1 MHTCFVMKKILYIL
15 VLALLST
22 TGAQAQ
28 LFKKSG
34 KQESAANEA
43 YEAGEVPV
51 VNGKVTFETTIP
63 AKGLTAKEVEERVDK
78 WIAGRYVK
86 PKVIS
91 VKRFESEKP
100 GTIII
105 KGEEY
110 IVFKNTFLVLS
121 RARMYYYLTLTAD
134 DGCCNFHLSRITYWY
149 DDEDDNGG
157 IKMIAE
163 DWITDENAFNKKG
176 KLKKFEGK
184 FRRKT
189 IELKEQLV
197 NELTQALN
205 E

>member
-1 MHTCFVMKKILYIL
+1 MKKILFIL
-15 VLALLST
+15 ALALLCT

-28 LFKKSG
+28 ATKKSR
-34 KQESAANEA
+34 KAEKTTSEA
-43 YEAGEVPV
+43 YKAGNVPV
-51 VNGKVTFETTIP
+51 VNGKVTFETEIK
-63 AKGLTAKEVEERVDK
+63 ADGLTASQVEERVNR
-78 WIAGRYVK
+78 WIAERYVE
-86 PKVIS
+86 PTVIS
-91 VKRFESEKP
+91 VKRFDSGKP
-100 GTIII
+100 NTTII

-110 IVFKNTFLVLS
+110 IVFRSTFFILS
-121 RARMYYYLTLTAD
+121 RARMYYFLTLTAA

-149 DDEDDNGG
+149 DDEDDKGG

-176 KLKKFEGK
+176 EMKRFAGK

-189 IELKEQLV
+189 IDLKEQLI